1 MMRSAAFGAART
13 AALFSLVLLA
23 GCAGPSLLL
32 LDNEDGSSEGALA
45 VIDERCG
52 NPEGATIAGSF
63 TRTKLSGCAPRAKG
77 IGADGLKA
85 DERMLIN
92 DLPPP
97 PARFIMYFIPDT
109 TDLAPGSEG
118 MIDALDRHFKARPG
132 AEIEI
137 IGYTDT
143 VGRPEYN
150 LDLSLK
156 RAEEIKA
163 KLVGLDF
170 PADVITTTGR
180 GENEL
185 RFPTPD
191 ETENGGNRRVEIIV
205 R

>member
-1 MMRSAAFGAART
+1 MMRMSRGAYLAACAATSLLT
-13 AALFSLVLLA
+13 A
-23 GCAGPSLLL
+23 CAGPSLLL

-45 VIDERCG
+45 VIDENCG
-52 NPEGATIAGSF
+52 NPEGSTISGSF
-63 TRTKLSGCAPRAKG
+63 TRTKLSGCKPRPKG
-77 IGADGLKA
+77 VGADALKP
-85 DERMLIN
+85 DERALIN

-97 PARFIMYFIPDT
+97 PARFIMYFVPDT

-118 MIDALDRHFKARPG
+118 MIEALDRHFKARPG

-143 VGRPEYN
+143 VGKPEYN
-150 LDLSLK
+150 LVLSQK
-156 RAEEIKA
+156 RADEIKG
-163 KLVGLDF
+163 KLIGLDF
-170 PADVITTTGR
+170 PADAITTTGR
-180 GENEL
+180 GETEL

>member
-1 MMRSAAFGAART
+1 MRRLGAAG
-13 AALFSLVLLA
+13 AVLGVSLILA

-45 VIDERCG
+45 VLDDKCG

-63 TRTKLSGCAPRAKG
+63 TRTKLTSCAPQPKG
-77 IGADGLKA
+77 VGADGLKP

-97 PARFIMYFIPDT
+97 PARFIMYFVPDT

-118 MIDALDRHFKARPG
+118 MIEALDRHFKARPG

-143 VGRPEYN
+143 VGKPEYN
-150 LDLSLK
+150 LILSQK
-156 RAEEIKA
+156 RADEIKG
-163 KLVGLDF
+163 KLIELAF
-170 PADVITTTGR
+170 PADAITTTGR
-180 GENEL
+180 GESEL

>member
-1 MMRSAAFGAART
+1 MRGAALG
-13 AALFSLVLLA
+13 AALAVTFLA

-45 VIDERCG
+45 VIDEGCG
-52 NPEGATIAGSF
+52 NPDGAVIAGSF
-63 TRTKLSGCAPRAKG
+63 TRTRLSGCAPRPKG
-77 IGADGLKA
+77 VGADSLKPE
-85 DERMLIN
+85 ERDLIGS
-92 DLPPP
+92 LPPP
-97 PARFIMYFIPDT
+97 PARFIMYFVPDT

-118 MIDALDRHFKARPG
+118 MIEALDRHFKARPG

-143 VGRPEYN
+143 VGKPDYN
-150 LDLSLK
+150 LVLSQK
-156 RAEEIKA
+156 RADEIKGR
-163 KLVGLDF
+163 LVQLGF
-170 PADVITTTGR
+170 PTEAITTTGR
-180 GENEL
+180 GETEL

>member
-1 MMRSAAFGAART
+1 MRGAALG
-13 AALFSLVLLA
+13 AALAATLLA
-23 GCAGPSLLL
+23 GCAGPSLVL

-45 VIDERCG
+45 VIDERCA
-52 NPEGATIAGSF
+52 NPDGATIAGSY
-63 TRTKLSGCAPRAKG
+63 TRTRLSGCAPRPKG
-77 IGADGLKA
+77 VGADGLKP
-85 DERMLIN
+85 DERALIGS
-92 DLPPP
+92 LPPP
-97 PARFIMYFIPDT
+97 PARFIMYFVPDT

-118 MIDALDRHFKARPG
+118 MIEALDRHFKARPG

-150 LDLSLK
+150 LVLSQK
-156 RAEEIKA
+156 RADEIKGR
-163 KLVGLDF
+163 LVQLGF
-170 PADVITTTGR
+170 PTEAITTTGR
-180 GENEL
+180 GETEL

>member
-1 MMRSAAFGAART
+1 MMRRAAFGAAL
-13 AALFSLVLLA
+13 AASALSA
-23 GCAGPSLLL
+23 CAGPSLLL

-45 VIDERCG
+45 VIDEDCG
-52 NPEGATIAGSF
+52 NPDGSTIAGSF
-63 TRTKLSGCAPRAKG
+63 TRTKLSGCKPRPKG
-77 IGADGLKA
+77 VGADGLKP
-85 DERMLIN
+85 DERALIN

-97 PARFIMYFIPDT
+97 PARFIMYFVPDT

-118 MIDALDRHFKARPG
+118 MIEALDRHFKARPG

-143 VGRPEYN
+143 VGKADYN
-150 LDLSLK
+150 LVLSQK
-156 RAEEIKA
+156 RAEEIKGR
-163 KLVGLDF
+163 LVQLGF
-170 PADVITTTGR
+170 PTGVITTTGR
-180 GENEL
+180 GETEL

>member
-1 MMRSAAFGAART
+1 MMRMSRGAYLAACAATSLLT
-13 AALFSLVLLA
+13 A
-23 GCAGPSLLL
+23 CAGPSLLL

-45 VIDERCG
+45 VIDENCG
-52 NPEGATIAGSF
+52 NPEGSTISGSF
-63 TRTKLSGCAPRAKG
+63 TRTKLSGCKPRPKG
-77 IGADGLKA
+77 VGADALKL
-85 DERMLIN
+85 DERALIN

-97 PARFIMYFIPDT
+97 PARFIMYFVPDT

-118 MIDALDRHFKARPG
+118 MIEALDRHFKARPG

-143 VGRPEYN
+143 VGKPEYN
-150 LDLSLK
+150 LVLSQK
-156 RAEEIKA
+156 RADEIKG
-163 KLVGLDF
+163 KLIGLDF
-170 PADVITTTGR
+170 PADAITTTGR
-180 GENEL
+180 GETEL

>member
-1 MMRSAAFGAART
+1 MMRRAAFGAAL
-13 AALFSLVLLA
+13 AASALSA
-23 GCAGPSLLL
+23 CAGPSLLL

-45 VIDERCG
+45 VIDEGCG
-52 NPEGATIAGSF
+52 NPDGSTIAGSF
-63 TRTKLSGCAPRAKG
+63 TRTKLTGCAPRPKG
-77 IGADGLKA
+77 VGADGLKP
-85 DERMLIN
+85 DERALIN

-97 PARFIMYFIPDT
+97 PARFIMYFVPDT

-118 MIDALDRHFKARPG
+118 MIEALDRHFKARPG

-143 VGRPEYN
+143 VGKADYN
-150 LDLSLK
+150 LVLSQK
-156 RAEEIKA
+156 RAEEIKGR
-163 KLVGLDF
+163 LVQMGF
-170 PADVITTTGR
+170 PTGVITTTGR
-180 GENEL
+180 GETEL

>member
-1 MMRSAAFGAART
+1 MGTS
-13 AALFSLVLLA
+13 LLA
-23 GCAGPSLLL
+23 ACAGPSLLL

-45 VIDERCG
+45 VIDENCG
-52 NPEGATIAGSF
+52 TPDGATIAGAF
-63 TRTKLSGCAPRAKG
+63 TRTKLSGCKPQPKG
-77 IGADGLKA
+77 VGADGLKP
-85 DERMLIN
+85 DERALIN

-97 PARFIMYFIPDT
+97 PARFIMYFVPDT

-118 MIDALDRHFKARPG
+118 MIEALDRHFKARPG

-143 VGRPEYN
+143 VGKADYN
-150 LDLSLK
+150 LVLSQK
-156 RAEEIKA
+156 RADEIKGR
-163 KLVGLDF
+163 LVQLGF
-170 PADVITTTGR
+170 PTDAITTTGR
-180 GENEL
+180 GETEL

>member
-1 MMRSAAFGAART
+1 MTRFWGPGAA
-13 AALFSLVLLA
+13 LLPILLA

-45 VIDERCG
+45 VIDERCA
-52 NPEGATIAGSF
+52 NPEGSTIAGF
-63 TRTKLSGCAPRAKG
+63 YTRTKLAGCTPRPKG
-77 IGADGLKA
+77 VGEGALKA

-97 PARFIMYFIPDT
+97 PARFIMYFVPDT

-118 MIDALDRHFKARPG
+118 MIEALDRHFKARPG

-143 VGRPEYN
+143 VGKADYN
-150 LDLSLK
+150 LVLSLK
-156 RAEEIKA
+156 RAEEIKGR
-163 KLVGLDF
+163 LVQMGF
-170 PADVITTTGR
+170 PTDVITTTGR
-180 GENEL
+180 GESEL

>member
-1 MMRSAAFGAART
+1 MMRRAAFGAAL
-13 AALFSLVLLA
+13 AASALSA
-23 GCAGPSLLL
+23 CAGPSLLL

-45 VIDERCG
+45 VIDEGCG
-52 NPEGATIAGSF
+52 NPDGSTIAGSF
-63 TRTKLSGCAPRAKG
+63 TRTKLSGCAPRPKG
-77 IGADGLKA
+77 VGADGLKP
-85 DERMLIN
+85 DERALID

-97 PARFIMYFIPDT
+97 PARFIMYFVPDT

-118 MIDALDRHFKARPG
+118 MIEALDRHFKARPG

-143 VGRPEYN
+143 VGKADYN
-150 LDLSLK
+150 LVLSQK
-156 RAEEIKA
+156 RAEEIKGR
-163 KLVGLDF
+163 LVQMGF
-170 PADVITTTGR
+170 PTGVITTTGR
-180 GENEL
+180 GETEL